1 MRRERELLPPLIPRP
16 LIEAAGKASRR
27 VCLIIVVGDLDDHG
41 DAFVLLVTPAGSVS
55 LCALGV
61 TGQVVDDLL
70 ARPEEVEDDVH
81 APACRHFLYRAVAF
95 HLIPDNLISL

>member
-1 MRRERELLPPLIPRP
+1 MRREREFLPPLIPHH
-16 LIEAAGKASRR
+16 LIEVSGQASRR

-41 DAFVLLVTPAGSVS
+41 DGFVLLVTPAGSVS

-70 ARPEEVEDDVH
+70 ARPEEVADDIH
-81 APACRHFLYRAVAF
+81 APTRRHFPYRAVAF
-95 HLIPDNLISL
+95 HLMPDNLISL